1 MRPLISE
8 LIPKMGHVDPFSIVQ
23 ILDGRILDR
32 MISIHYGQ
40 LNFQP
45 NEIKGLLPKNGEN
58 EIKGIPGP

>member
-1 MRPLISE
+1 
-8 LIPKMGHVDPFSIVQ
+8 MGHVDPFSIVQ